1 MSERPAAGAPEGVR
15 IEPTLASSEVLAP
28 GAAAHYLRARELR
41 ADRYLD
47 LARSIRNTRVLN
59 AVLVATNLALAAAAV
74 VFAGRQ
80 EVVPYVVE
88 VDRTGAAVA
97 VAPAERAAAPSEEA
111 LRYTLGLYF
120 QNLRTVTVDQ
130 QLQERLI
137 LEVYDRARGRA
148 VALLND
154 WYRRNSPFARAE
166 RTTVSPQV
174 HSILA
179 LGEDRSTWQVQWT
192 EDHRDLSGL
201 RVRRET
207 WQATARLV
215 TDPPDRPEEVASNP
229 FGIHVT
235 HFDWTR
241 IDTEDFR

>member
-1 MSERPAAGAPEGVR
+1 MSDPSAGRPGGGARRVPS
-15 IEPTLASSEVLAP
+15 LASGEALDPSP
-28 GAAAHYLRARELR
+28 DAHYLRARELR
-41 ADRYLD
+41 VDRYLD
-47 LARSIRNTRVLN
+47 LARSVRNTRLLN
-59 AVLVATNLALAAAAV
+59 AALILTNLVLVASTV

-97 VAPAERAAAPSEEA
+97 VAPADRAGAPSEEA
-111 LRYTLGLYF
+111 LRYTLQLF
-120 QNLRTVTVDQ
+120 FRNLRTVTVDE

-137 LEVYDRARGRA
+137 HEVYERARGRA

-154 WYRRNSPFARAE
+154 WYRRNSPFARAD
-166 RTTVSPQV
+166 RLTVSPQV

-179 LGEDRSTWQVQWT
+179 LSDDRATWQVQWT

-201 RVRRET
+201 RIRRET
-207 WQATARLV
+207 WQATARLT
-215 TDPPDRPEEVASNP
+215 TDPPDQPEEVASNP
-229 FGIHVT
+229 FGIYLT

-241 IDTEDFR
+241 IDTEDL